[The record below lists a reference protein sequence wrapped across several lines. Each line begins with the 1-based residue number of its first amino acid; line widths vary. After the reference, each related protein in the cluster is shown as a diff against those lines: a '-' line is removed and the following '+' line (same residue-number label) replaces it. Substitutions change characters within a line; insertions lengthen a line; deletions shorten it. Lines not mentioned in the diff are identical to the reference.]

1 MSNMDA
7 STILDKIKDGSI
19 LKAIGLSK
27 FMKQLAEGCK
37 RLMEKVIELFHKAA
51 AKLST
56 LWRALSKAKDAMLSS
71 LNEVVKSKS
80 LCNDANEKMDKLK
93 DMTTSL
99 CKPLRQ
105 LS

>member
-1 MSNMDA
+1 MSSYLGMVSKLANEVLTITTAMSNMDA

-37 RLMEKVIELFHKAA
+37 RLMEKVIELFIIKRR

-56 LWRALSKAKDAMLSS
+56 TLAYIIKG
-71 LNEVVKSKS
+71 
-80 LCNDANEKMDKLK
+80 
-93 DMTTSL
+93 
-99 CKPLRQ
+99 
-105 LS
+105 

>member
-1 MSNMDA
+1 MSYQSKFANDVVTITTAMSNMDA

-56 LWRALSKAKDAMLSS
+56 IWRALSKARMPCFLA
-71 LNEVVKSKS
+71 
-80 LCNDANEKMDKLK
+80 
-93 DMTTSL
+93 
-99 CKPLRQ
+99 
-105 LS
+105 